1 MSNDFD
7 DVFQNRGGWAQ
18 RVSEPRVQPEAVEQ
32 RPEPG
37 AYRAFGYTPTD
48 DLETCDIAWWLG
60 GDTPQGQE
68 IQYRFLVRV
77 GYFGDECLQL
87 MLTDAM
93 IVIEGKNL
101 RELRKRLTRAK
112 VTFIQAFNPRI
123 WPKPPEGEAIV
134 EKVSLLYPGEA
145 RAPANSSQ

>member
-7 DVFQNRGGWAQ
+7 EVFQNRGRWAD
-18 RVSEPRVQPEAVEQ
+18 RVSEPRMQPEAA
-32 RPEPG
+32 EPAAETG

-77 GYFGDECLQL
+77 GYFGDDCLHL

-101 RELRKRLTRAK
+101 RELRKRLTRGK
-112 VTFIQAFNPRI
+112 VTFIQAFNPRV
-123 WPKPPEGEAIV
+123 WSKPPEGEAIV
-134 EKVSLLYPGEA
+134 EKVTLLFPGEVA
-145 RAPANSSQ
+145 GISKRDQ